1 MSDTPDTTTDDAE
14 ADDEGPDE
22 TEDEDSED
30 VVDTDTESDVVLD
43 LKDENAD
50 LKAMLAHYAP
60 DVDIDSARENNIS
73 RSGKFL
79 PAPEGDKP
87 KGAKGNRRAP
97 KTPSGKAIP
106 PDFTKMSDK
115 DFDQALFDMANSG

>member
-14 ADDEGPDE
+14 AEDEVTDE
-22 TEDEDSED
+22 PEDEDSED
-30 VVDTDTESDVVLD
+30 VVDKDTESDVVLD

-50 LKAMLAHYAP
+50 LKTFLAHYAP
-60 DVDIDSARENNIS
+60 DVDIDSLRENNIS

-79 PAPEGDKP
+79 PPEGDKP